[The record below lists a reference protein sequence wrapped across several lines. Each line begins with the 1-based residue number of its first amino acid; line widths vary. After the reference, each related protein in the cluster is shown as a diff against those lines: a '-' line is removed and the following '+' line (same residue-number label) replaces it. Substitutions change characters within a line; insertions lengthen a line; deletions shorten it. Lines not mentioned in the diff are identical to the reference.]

1 MVDFEWYRSF
11 LAVYQTGTAT
21 AAASERGLTQPAIT
35 QHVAALEAAIG
46 EALFTRTARRMIPT
60 ERGALLYNHIVQA
73 VETLEH
79 VSHGLCRP
87 PPDVVPLVRLGTP
100 RDYFAA
106 MLLARLDAAP
116 FRVAVQFGSARGL
129 LEALQRGELD
139 LVVATERLLLRSIEY
154 RKLAEEHFVLV
165 GATSLQPPVIQSPT
179 AQHHAMLVAWLLK
192 QRWISYGTD
201 VPIIRRFWRH
211 CFAQRPAIEPTLVI
225 PDLLLISQAVAGG
238 FGISVLPT
246 YLCQTALDAGLLQ
259 IIWQPN
265 QPITNDLWLAYRV
278 ADRQRPVIL
287 QALAALQP
295 TMDG

>member
-11 LAVYQTGTAT
+11 LAVYQAGTAT
-21 AAASERGLTQPAIT
+21 AAATERGLTQPAIT

-60 ERGALLYNHIVQA
+60 ERGTLLYNRIVQA
-73 VETLEH
+73 LETLEQ
-79 VSHGLCRP
+79 VSHGLRRP
-87 PPDVVPLVRLGTP
+87 PPDGVPLVRLGTP

-106 MLLARLDAAP
+106 VLLARLDAVP

-139 LVVATERLLLRSIEY
+139 LVIATERLLLRSVDY
-154 RKLAEEHFVLV
+154 RKLAEERFVLV
-165 GATSLQPPVIQSPT
+165 GAASLQPPIIQSPT
-179 AQHHAMLVAWLLK
+179 AEHPALLVAWLLE
-192 QRWISYGTD
+192 QRWISYGID
-201 VPIIRRFWRH
+201 LPIIRRFWRH

-225 PDLLLISQAVAGG
+225 PDLLLIAQAVAAG

-246 YLCQTALDAGLLQ
+246 YLCQSALDTGSLQ
-259 IIWQPN
+259 IIWQPT

-287 QALAALQP
+287 QALAVLQP